1 MLIGVKEDLVE
12 VGCIH
17 PIDLSILQ
25 HRYHQKSKMS
35 LKYFENVN
43 FMKKL
48 ENSTSTEFFKHHFIP
63 FAGVSK
69 R

>member
-1 MLIGVKEDLVE
+1 MLIGVKEDEVG

-43 FMKKL
+43 WGKKKI
-48 ENSTSTEFFKHHFIP
+48 EN
-63 FAGVSK
+63 
-69 R
+69 